1 MSNISTPKHL
11 NSLEEGALTEW
22 LARYG
27 KTIIYG
33 LVAFVAIL
41 ILVYRL
47 STGHAVK
54 AEQEY
59 FQAAND
65 YALFTQEGP
74 TKDSPNT
81 NDAFQR
87 LLTIMAR
94 HPELHAAYDGAL
106 AQTLLNRGQLAE
118 AKPLAIATLE
128 RTKSDDLPMYSQYAS
143 ASLLISEERYQE
155 ALDKSQALQ
164 QQMIETIGR
173 QPVAQERSFGD
184 ELFAFNLLRIAMLEQ
199 QLGDTQ
205 AELKTWHIW
214 KQYAALE
221 AAKDLPAKVDA
232 QAFRTVIQQ
241 LAIGTLALPDYIA
254 YREKVLTQLK
264 K

>member
-1 MSNISTPKHL
+1 MSNNSTPKHL
-11 NSLEEGALTEW
+11 DSLDEGAFTEW
-22 LARYG
+22 LSKYG

-33 LVAFVAIL
+33 LIAFVAVL
-41 ILVYRL
+41 IIVYRF

-59 FQAAND
+59 MQAAND
-65 YALFTQEGP
+65 YALFTQEAQ
-74 TKDSPNT
+74 TKDPAAT
-81 NDAFQR
+81 NSALIR
-87 LLTIMAR
+87 LLGIMGR

-106 AQTLLNRGQLAE
+106 VQTLLNRGQITE
-118 AKPLAIATLE
+118 ARPLATKTLA
-128 RTKSDDLPMYSQYAS
+128 RIKSDDLPMYHQYATATLS
-143 ASLLISEERYQE
+143 ISEERYQE
-155 ALDKSQALQ
+155 ALDSAKALQ

-173 QPVAQERSFGD
+173 QPAAQDRSFGD

-221 AAKDLPAKVDA
+221 TAKDLPAAVDA

-241 LAIGTLALPDYIA
+241 LAIGSLSLPDYIA
-254 YREKVLTQLK
+254 YREKALETVK